1 MLAALCAMR
10 SVGFPRPAP
19 SLSRCKGRVLDLEAR
34 VKNKAPKV
42 FTNGAINAGIDTCHA
57 GLASLMKN
65 FTMLPSLSN
74 WLLAVNEIGESA
86 ENAAI

>member
-34 VKNKAPKV
+34 VKKQSPEGFHQRGYKCRYRHLSCRIGITDEKFHNV
-42 FTNGAINAGIDTCHA
+42 AI
-57 GLASLMKN
+57 
-65 FTMLPSLSN
+65 F
-74 WLLAVNEIGESA
+74 V
-86 ENAAI
+86 

>member
-34 VKNKAPKV
+34 VKKKKPRRLFSVEAV
-42 FTNGAINAGIDTCHA
+42 YEYVAGCNDVA
-57 GLASLMKN
+57 RRDA
-65 FTMLPSLSN
+65 
-74 WLLAVNEIGESA
+74 
-86 ENAAI
+86 